1 MSGGDPCLSIG
12 QAIGSYRVV
21 RQLGEG
27 GMGEV
32 YEVFDK
38 ELDRRAALK
47 VVSPELA
54 RNTDVVTRFQR
65 EAKAMSQL
73 RHPGIVHVF
82 VYGVLPVLRGA
93 PYFIMEYLEGDTLR
107 ARIQQ
112 ASKEPEGRLGI
123 TYLPILQQVAKAL
136 AAVHQRGLVHR
147 DLKPSKVTTDREN
160 GKTVPPP
167 GEVLAAHR
175 LWRGTMECGLIPC
188 RSNRD
193 FVALAS
199 ATCGRR
205 GARFDGRDG
214 VL

>member
-32 YEVFDK
+32 YEVFDQ

-54 RNTDVVTRFQR
+54 RNPDVVTRFQR

-82 VYGVLPVLRGA
+82 VYGVLPILRGT

-112 ASKEPEGRLGI
+112 AAKSPDGCLGL

-147 DLKPSKVTTDREN
+147 DLKPSN
-160 GKTVPPP
+160 GTLDTAYRRPVPRRH
-167 GEVLAAHR
+167 AAR
-175 LWRGTMECGLIPC
+175 
-188 RSNRD
+188 
-193 FVALAS
+193 VA
-199 ATCGRR
+199 
-205 GARFDGRDG
+205 
-214 VL
+214 